1 MKKEHSNGATASY
14 YEIPAGATQLQDLIS
29 DRDMNA
35 QIGEVFRACYRY
47 GRVSHSDKLRDAKK
61 IFFYAQAEVKRLEKL
76 AEETITPA
84 DPVAAAVAIKSSAA
98 PSRNCKTCAFY
109 IVSLSIGLIEPCY
122 SCEAEVS
129 NFSKWSPR

>member
-61 IFFYAQAEVKRLEKL
+61 ILFYAQAEVKRLEKL
-76 AEETITPA
+76 AEEVLSA
-84 DPVAAAVAIKSSAA
+84 DPAPFAAEIVGIITAHSEAA
-98 PSRNCKTCAFY
+98 PKSCRNCRFAGEPM
-109 IVSLSIGLIEPCY
+109 SSEPCIGC
-122 SCEAEVS
+122 SDSSE
-129 NFSKWSPR
+129 WSPR

>member
-61 IFFYAQAEVKRLEKL
+61 ILFYAQAEVKRLEKL
-76 AEETITPA
+76 AEEVLSAQPAPFTAESIGAITA
-84 DPVAAAVAIKSSAA
+84 HGEAVPVED
-98 PSRNCKTCAFY
+98 RNCGSCIRYVKNRCV
-109 IVSLSIGLIEPCY
+109 VSSECGKYTL
-122 SCEAEVS
+122 
-129 NFSKWSPR
+129 WSPR

>member
-61 IFFYAQAEVKRLEKL
+61 ILFYAQAEVKRLEKL
-76 AEETITPA
+76 AEEVLSA
-84 DPVAAAVAIKSSAA
+84 DPAPFAAEIVGIITAHSEAA
-98 PSRNCKTCAFY
+98 PVVARNCATCGHPSA
-109 IVSLSIGLIEPCY
+109 STCDRCDTSY
-122 SCEAEVS
+122 SH
-129 NFSKWSPR
+129 WIPR

>member
-1 MKKEHSNGATASY
+1 MTKERSNGATASY

-61 IFFYAQAEVKRLEKL
+61 ILFYAQAEVKRLEKL
-76 AEETITPA
+76 AEEVLSA
-84 DPVAAAVAIKSSAA
+84 DPAPFAAEIVGIITAHSEAA
-98 PSRNCKTCAFY
+98 PVVARNCATCGNPSA
-109 IVSLSIGLIEPCY
+109 STCDRCDTSY
-122 SCEAEVS
+122 SH
-129 NFSKWSPR
+129 WSPR